1 MTVTDDTEAP
11 LIMLA
16 AGGTGGH
23 MFPADALAS
32 ALGKR
37 GCRLMLVTDRR
48 GGALGGALGT
58 IETHRIRAGGLA
70 GKGFASRLVSAL
82 KLGIGTVQAR
92 KLLKRFRPDVVVGF
106 GGYASV
112 PTMWGSALGGYKT
125 AIHEQNAI
133 LGRANKILAP
143 HVDRIALSFT
153 ETGGLPLEAK
163 GRANHTGMPVRP
175 VVIEMRD
182 KPYPLLSPEGPV
194 NLFIFGGSQ
203 GARVFSGVIPKA
215 IGLLD
220 EGLRRRLSIVQQC
233 RAEDLEA
240 VKAEY
245 ADLGV
250 KAELETF
257 FTDLAERL
265 AAAHLLIGRAG
276 ASTTAEAAVIGRPAI
291 LVPYRHSADDHQSHN
306 AHAVDEAGAGWL
318 MPEESFTPDALARR
332 LEELF
337 SVPAI
342 LEKAAS
348 AARNAGRPDAT
359 ERLADLVMGLVP
371 EDAAPEEDVEGEI
384 E

>member
-1 MTVTDDTEAP
+1 MTGPDDREAP

-48 GGALGGALGT
+48 GNELGGALSG
-58 IETHRIRAGGLA
+58 IETHRVHAGGLA
-70 GKGFASRLVSAL
+70 GKGFASRMISAL

-92 KLLKRFRPDVVVGF
+92 KLLKRARPDAVVGF

-112 PTMWGSALGGYKT
+112 PAMWGSALGGYKT

-133 LGRANKILAP
+133 LGRANRILAP
-143 HVDRIALSFT
+143 HVDRIALSFADAT
-153 ETGGLPLEAK
+153 GLPLEAK
-163 GRANHTGMPVRP
+163 GRAHHTGMPVRP
-175 VVIEMRD
+175 AVIEMRD
-182 KPYPLLSPEGPV
+182 RPYPPLGQAGPV

-203 GARVFSGVIPKA
+203 GARIFSEVVPQA

-233 RAEDLEA
+233 RSEDIEE

-245 ADLGV
+245 SGLGV

-257 FTDLAERL
+257 FTDLPLRL

-318 MPEESFTPDALARR
+318 MPEVSFTPDALARR

-348 AARNAGRPDAT
+348 AARAAGRPDAA
-359 ERLADLVMGLVP
+359 ERLADLVMGLLP
-371 EDAAPEEDVEGEI
+371 GDGGNEGGAE
-384 E
+384 